1 MAKGGLGGGLGSLFE
16 DNAAEIQT
24 KKTIRLSEIEPNRNQ
39 PRKNFD
45 ESAISALADS
55 IRQHG
60 MLQPILVRP
69 LALGGYQIVAGER
82 RWRAARMLALT
93 EVPVIVREFSD
104 LETAQIALIENL
116 QREDL
121 NPVEEAKAFQR
132 LQDDFGMKQEDIA
145 KKVGCSRSTVSN
157 ALRLLKLPEEVQEL
171 LIHGEITAGHAKALL
186 SFSDKKA
193 MIQAAQ
199 KAAQGLLNVRQ
210 IEKLASDSDSKDL
223 DDVPMY
229 NTGSY
234 FGEIEHAL
242 HTRLG
247 RKVKVQFK
255 KNIGTLS
262 LEFYDEEDLKLLAE
276 LLSPDDEEIGGAFES
291 AYEALDDYKKDF
303 ED

>member
-39 PRKNFD
+39 PRKIFD
-45 ESAISALADS
+45 ESAISSLADS
-55 IRQHG
+55 IREHG
-60 MLQPILVRP
+60 LLQPILVRP
-69 LALGGYQIVAGER
+69 LPLGNYQIVAGER
-82 RWRAARMLALT
+82 RWRAARMLGLT
-93 EVPVIVREFSD
+93 EVPVIIRELSD
-104 LETAQIALIENL
+104 IETAQIALIENI

-121 NPVEEAKAFQR
+121 NPLEEAKAFQR

-145 KKVGCSRSTVSN
+145 KKVGCSRSTVTN
-157 ALRLLKLPEEVQEL
+157 ALRLLKLPEEIQAMLVRN
-171 LIHGEITAGHAKALL
+171 EITSGHAKALL
-186 SFSDKKA
+186 SFSDENA
-193 MIQAAQ
+193 MLQAAY

-210 IEKLASDSDSKDL
+210 IEKLAADSESKEL
-223 DDVPMY
+223 DDIPISKSV
-229 NTGSY
+229 SY

-255 KNIGTLS
+255 KNKGTLS

-276 LLSPDDEEIGGAFES
+276 LLSPNEEGSTFES
-291 AYEALDDYKKDF
+291 AYECGQGKKL
-303 ED
+303 

>member
-16 DNAAEIQT
+16 DNSAEIQT

-55 IRQHG
+55 IRQYG

-82 RWRAARMLALT
+82 RWRAARMLALS
-93 EVPVIVREFSD
+93 EVPVIVREFTD

-116 QREDL
+116 HGEDL

-132 LQDDFGMKQEDIA
+132 LQDDFGMKQEEIA
-145 KKVGCSRSTVSN
+145 EKVGCSRSTVSN
-157 ALRLLKLPEEVQEL
+157 ALRLLKLPEEVLKL
-171 LIHGEITAGHAKALL
+171 LVNGDITTGHAKALL
-186 SFSDKKA
+186 SFTDKKA
-193 MIQAAQ
+193 MIQTAQ

-210 IEKLASDSDSKDL
+210 IEKLATESDSKDL
-223 DDVPMY
+223 DGIPIY
-229 NTGSY
+229 NKNTSY

-255 KNIGTLS
+255 KNKGILS

-276 LLSPDDEEIGGAFES
+276 LLSPEDDDEEFLGGAFES
-291 AYEALDDYKKDF
+291 AYESPEEF
-303 ED
+303 EE

>member
-39 PRKNFD
+39 PRKIFD
-45 ESAISALADS
+45 ESAISSLADS
-55 IRQHG
+55 IREHG
-60 MLQPILVRP
+60 LLQPILVRP
-69 LALGGYQIVAGER
+69 LPLGNYQIVAGER
-82 RWRAARMLALT
+82 RWRAARMLGLT
-93 EVPVIVREFSD
+93 EVPVIIRELSD
-104 LETAQIALIENL
+104 IETAQIALIENI

-121 NPVEEAKAFQR
+121 NPLEEAKAFQR

-145 KKVGCSRSTVSN
+145 KKVGCSRSSVTN
-157 ALRLLKLPEEVQEL
+157 ALRLLKLPEEIQAMLVRN
-171 LIHGEITAGHAKALL
+171 EITSGHAKALL
-186 SFSDKKA
+186 SFSDENA
-193 MIQAAQ
+193 MLQAAY

-210 IEKLASDSDSKDL
+210 IEKLAADSESKEL
-223 DDVPMY
+223 DDIPISKSV
-229 NTGSY
+229 SY

-255 KNIGTLS
+255 KNKGTLS

-276 LLSPDDEEIGGAFES
+276 LLSPNEEGSTFES
-291 AYEALDDYKKDF
+291 AYDYVDKHEKNYD
-303 ED
+303 